1 MRQLV
6 AVLYLPRYNGDRTFS
21 GIKSTFLGLNLK
33 KSAFLVIWSSFGVPS
48 VVTRSSLGGIGVG
61 IREVKETAILI
72 KSTFYLNLMT
82 DLGLPVTEC
91 GALCNFFKKMQTRPL
106 GNLAHLTR
114 KLYLCTVFENKAFMK
129 QLKLQIGEFS
139 RLCGVTIKTL
149 RHYEKLGLLIPEHI
163 DRYSGYRYYS
173 VGQMQKM
180 GAIRELKSLGFSL
193 VEIVDLYKQD
203 THYPDPAMLV
213 TKIAS
218 TEQQLAQLQTRHTQL
233 LTILNA
239 RKKHEAMEKF
249 TIQALPSCTVAS
261 YKGSIR
267 NYSEL
272 GSLCCEVIGP
282 EMARLGCEC
291 PEPGFCFTREL
302 GNEYKP
308 ESIDIE
314 YCERVKEAKVDSE
327 LIHFYEL
334 PSVETAICYK
344 HYGPYERLI
353 DAYAEVFAYA
363 EKEGYT
369 ILESPRA
376 VYVDGI
382 WNQENPDLWLTIVQL
397 PVTK

>member
-1 MRQLV
+1 
-6 AVLYLPRYNGDRTFS
+6 
-21 GIKSTFLGLNLK
+21 
-33 KSAFLVIWSSFGVPS
+33 
-48 VVTRSSLGGIGVG
+48 
-61 IREVKETAILI
+61 
-72 KSTFYLNLMT
+72 MT

-106 GNLAHLTR
+106 GSLAHLTR
-114 KLYLCTVFENKAFMK
+114 KQYLCTVFENKAFMK

-233 LTILNA
+233 LAILNA

>member
-1 MRQLV
+1 
-6 AVLYLPRYNGDRTFS
+6 
-21 GIKSTFLGLNLK
+21 
-33 KSAFLVIWSSFGVPS
+33 
-48 VVTRSSLGGIGVG
+48 
-61 IREVKETAILI
+61 
-72 KSTFYLNLMT
+72 MT
-82 DLGLPVTEC
+82 ELGLPVTEC
-91 GALCNFFKKMQTRPL
+91 GALCNFFKKMLTRPL
-106 GNLAHLTR
+106 GSLAHLTR
-114 KLYLCTVFENKAFMK
+114 KQYFCTVFENKAFMK

-180 GAIRELKSLGFSL
+180 GAIRKLKSLGFSL

-218 TEQQLAQLQTRHTQL
+218 TEQQLAQLQTRHAQL
-233 LTILNA
+233 LAILNA
-239 RKKHEAMEKF
+239 RKKHEEMEKF
-249 TIQALPSCTVAS
+249 TIQTLPSCTVAS

>member
-1 MRQLV
+1 
-6 AVLYLPRYNGDRTFS
+6 
-21 GIKSTFLGLNLK
+21 
-33 KSAFLVIWSSFGVPS
+33 
-48 VVTRSSLGGIGVG
+48 
-61 IREVKETAILI
+61 
-72 KSTFYLNLMT
+72 MT

-114 KLYLCTVFENKAFMK
+114 KQYFCTVFENKAFMK

-233 LTILNA
+233 LAILNA
-239 RKKHEAMEKF
+239 RKKHDKMEKF
-249 TIQALPSCTVAS
+249 TIQTLPSCTVAS

-334 PSVETAICYK
+334 PLVETAICYK
-344 HYGPYERLI
+344 HYGPYERLV

-376 VYVDGI
+376 VYIDGI
-382 WNQENPDLWLTIVQL
+382 WNQENPDLWLTIIQL
-397 PVTK
+397 PVKK

>member
-1 MRQLV
+1 MKISGLDGGLYTGEIKGIVFFLKHANFLDCIPKIRSKIRISTINKDSCGLSV
-6 AVLYLPRYNGDRTFS
+6 AFYKRISIIMLQKSSARKGFCAIFS
-21 GIKSTFLGLNLK
+21 
-33 KSAFLVIWSSFGVPS
+33 
-48 VVTRSSLGGIGVG
+48 
-61 IREVKETAILI
+61 
-72 KSTFYLNLMT
+72 
-82 DLGLPVTEC
+82 
-91 GALCNFFKKMQTRPL
+91 KKMQTRPL
-106 GNLAHLTR
+106 GSLAHLTQ
-114 KLYLCTVFENKAFMK
+114 KQYLCPVFENKAFMK

-149 RHYEKLGLLIPEHI
+149 RHYDKLGLLIPEHI

-218 TEQQLAQLQTRHTQL
+218 TEQQLAQLQTRHAQL
-233 LTILNA
+233 LALLNA
-239 RKKHEAMEKF
+239 RKKHEEMEKF

-282 EMARLGCEC
+282 EMAHLGCEC

>member
-1 MRQLV
+1 
-6 AVLYLPRYNGDRTFS
+6 
-21 GIKSTFLGLNLK
+21 
-33 KSAFLVIWSSFGVPS
+33 
-48 VVTRSSLGGIGVG
+48 
-61 IREVKETAILI
+61 
-72 KSTFYLNLMT
+72 MT

-106 GNLAHLTR
+106 GSLAHLTR
-114 KLYLCTVFENKAFMK
+114 KQYLCTVFENKAFMK

-203 THYPDPAMLV
+203 THYPNPAMLV

-233 LTILNA
+233 LAILNA
-239 RKKHEAMEKF
+239 RKKHEEMEKF

-272 GSLCCEVIGP
+272 GSLCCED
-282 EMARLGCEC
+282 
-291 PEPGFCFTREL
+291 T
-302 GNEYKP
+302 GNIFP
-308 ESIDIE
+308 
-314 YCERVKEAKVDSE
+314 R
-327 LIHFYEL
+327 
-334 PSVETAICYK
+334 
-344 HYGPYERLI
+344 GRYERCELSI
-353 DAYAEVFAYA
+353 RKLYGWCNSLLSKRKFKY
-363 EKEGYT
+363 Y
-369 ILESPRA
+369 
-376 VYVDGI
+376 
-382 WNQENPDLWLTIVQL
+382 
-397 PVTK
+397 

>member
-1 MRQLV
+1 
-6 AVLYLPRYNGDRTFS
+6 
-21 GIKSTFLGLNLK
+21 
-33 KSAFLVIWSSFGVPS
+33 
-48 VVTRSSLGGIGVG
+48 
-61 IREVKETAILI
+61 
-72 KSTFYLNLMT
+72 MT
-82 DLGLPVTEC
+82 DLGLPVTGC

-106 GNLAHLTR
+106 GSLAHLT
-114 KLYLCTVFENKAFMK
+114 KKQYICTVFENKAFMK

-218 TEQQLAQLQTRHTQL
+218 TEQQLAQLQTRHAQL
-233 LTILNA
+233 LAILNA